1 MRRAAGGLPSLP
13 MEMSFRKLPDNR
25 HEILVRRD
33 KVPHVRLPAQSAG
46 PSMPHDLV
54 HAVVETAL
62 GVDDGFWG
70 ATARG
75 ATFEG
80 FELVTTGRRRRSG
93 MKVLRRGGDAVM
105 DAEPRVAW
113 AYRAWSGLPT
123 EGRGVG
129 SAPLDAEA
137 PARTGPRLD
146 AAAKR
151 WAAVPVGGEL
161 VWRWGV
167 DG

>member
-1 MRRAAGGLPSLP
+1 MTAAENRWAAGGRRPASLLT
-13 MEMSFRKLPDNR
+13 ETSFRKLPDNR

-33 KVPHVRLPAQSAG
+33 KVPHVRLPAQPSG
-46 PSMPHDLV
+46 PPTPHDLV

-62 GVDDGFWG
+62 GVGDGFRG

-75 ATFEG
+75 ATFQG
-80 FELVTTGRRRRSG
+80 FELVTPGRHRRSG
-93 MKVLRRGGDAVM
+93 MKVPRRGGDAVM
-105 DAEPRVAW
+105 DAEPRVTW
-113 AYRAWSGLPT
+113 ADRAWSGLPT

-129 SAPLDAEA
+129 PAPLDAEA

-151 WAAVPVGGEL
+151 
-161 VWRWGV
+161 
-167 DG
+167 

>member
-1 MRRAAGGLPSLP
+1 
-13 MEMSFRKLPDNR
+13 PDNQ
-25 HEILVRRD
+25 HEILVRARRGPD
-33 KVPHVRLPAQSAG
+33 VRLPAQPVG
-46 PSMPHDLV
+46 PTMPHDLV

-62 GVDDGFWG
+62 GIADGFWG

-80 FELVTTGRRRRSG
+80 FELVTPGRHRRSG

-105 DAEPRVAW
+105 AAELSVNW
-113 AYRAWSGLPT
+113 AYRAWRGLST

-129 SAPLDAEA
+129 RPLLDEA
-137 PARTGPRLD
+137 ALARTGPCLD
-146 AAAKR
+146 AAAAR
-151 WAAVPVGGEL
+151 WAAVPEGGGL

-167 DG
+167 DGV